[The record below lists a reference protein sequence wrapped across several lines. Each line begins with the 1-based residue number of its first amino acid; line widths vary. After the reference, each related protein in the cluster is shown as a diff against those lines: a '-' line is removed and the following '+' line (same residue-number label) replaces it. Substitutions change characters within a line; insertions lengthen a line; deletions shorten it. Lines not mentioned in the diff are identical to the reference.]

1 MLKRMIFV
9 AIIVGL
15 AGVLTQALAE
25 KTTELYIPL
34 GQSPGVS
41 GKLTV
46 IGKIERVDT
55 QNGTLTLSNASG
67 SYDVQ
72 VTESTK
78 IYLDRSRLNQKNEYG
93 VLADCR
99 KGMSAEVRFV
109 DDERGRPAEWIKLQ
123 LDG

>member
-1 MLKRMIFV
+1 MLKRILYV

-15 AGVLTQALAE
+15 VGVLSQALAE

-55 QNGTLTLSNASG
+55 QNGALTLSNTSG
-67 SYDVQ
+67 SYDIQ
-72 VTESTK
+72 VTENTK
-78 IYLDRSRLNQKNEYG
+78 IFLDKSRLKQKNDYG
-93 VLADCR
+93 ALTDCK
-99 KGMSAEVRFV
+99 KGMSAEVRFI
-109 DDERGRPAEWIKLQ
+109 DDERGRPAVWIKLQ
-123 LDG
+123 LGG

>member
-1 MLKRMIFV
+1 MLKRMIVV
-9 AIIVGL
+9 AMIVGL
-15 AGVLTQALAE
+15 VGVLGEALAE
-25 KTTELYIPL
+25 KATELYIPL

-46 IGKIERVDT
+46 IGKIERVDA
-55 QNGTLTLSNASG
+55 QKGTLTLSNASG

-78 IYLDRSRLNQKNEYG
+78 IYLDKSKLNQKNTYG
-93 VLADCR
+93 ALADFK

-123 LDG
+123 LGG

>member
-1 MLKRMIFV
+1 MLKRILFV

-15 AGVLTQALAE
+15 VGVLSQALAE

-46 IGKIERVDT
+46 IGKIERVDA
-55 QNGTLTLSNASG
+55 QNSTLTLSNASG
-67 SYDVQ
+67 SYNVQ
-72 VTESTK
+72 VSESTK
-78 IYLDRSRLNQKNEYG
+78 IYLDRSRLNQKNGYG
-93 VLADCR
+93 ALADCK

-109 DDERGRPAEWIKLQ
+109 NDERGRPAEWIKLQ
-123 LDG
+123 LGG

>member
-1 MLKRMIFV
+1 MLKRTLFV
-9 AIIVGL
+9 AFIVGL
-15 AGVLTQALAE
+15 VGVLSQALAE

-41 GKLTV
+41 GKLTL
-46 IGKIERVDT
+46 IGKIDRVD
-55 QNGTLTLSNASG
+55 QQKGVLTLSNASG

-78 IYLDRSRLNQKNEYG
+78 IYLDKSKLSQKNEYG
-93 VLADCR
+93 ALADCK

-109 DDERGRPAEWIKLQ
+109 EDERGRPADWIKLQ
-123 LDG
+123 VGG

>member
-15 AGVLTQALAE
+15 VGVLSHALAE

-46 IGKIERVDT
+46 IGKIERVDA
-55 QNGTLTLSNASG
+55 QNGALTLSNASG

-78 IYLDRSRLNQKNEYG
+78 IYLDKSKLNQKNAYG
-93 VLADCR
+93 ALADCK

-123 LDG
+123 LGG

>member
-1 MLKRMIFV
+1 MLKRILFV

-15 AGVLTQALAE
+15 VGVLSQALAE

-46 IGKIERVDT
+46 IGKIERVDA
-55 QNGTLTLSNASG
+55 QNGALTLSNATG
-67 SYDVQ
+67 SYNVQ
-72 VTESTK
+72 VTENTK
-78 IYLDRSRLNQKNEYG
+78 IYLDKSRLNQKNVYG
-93 VLADCR
+93 ALADCK

-123 LDG
+123 LGG